1 MLDPIG
7 TSSRSISYLDAH
19 MPMPAIC
26 SSVDVFPTWKAM
38 RVYLYR
44 LPAGQVTL
52 PAISDVRLSVQ
63 FSARSVSAERHLG
76 SSISL
81 VQLNLDSLTFCPAGH
96 PVYWKWDGFMELLQ
110 MQISK
115 TFLLELAT
123 QHGLDSEK
131 LLALDKINLHDPM
144 ITQIAH
150 ELSNLILMKE
160 KKANPVYLDSLTSFL
175 ILHIAQKH
183 CLDTETELLTEFQP
197 KPRAFDFSRVIN
209 YIRDNL
215 EKDLR
220 LEQLARIA
228 KLSNFYFIKQFRAT
242 FGTSPHQYIL
252 GCRIALAKQLLT
264 ETFLSMSHI
273 SQRCGFSSQ
282 SHFTSVF
289 RQATG
294 IPPRL
299 FRFNNRQ
306 NKLKCDL
313 I

>member
-1 MLDPIG
+1 MLNPTG
-7 TSSRSISYLDAH
+7 TSNRSGSVLDAY
-19 MPMPAIC
+19 MPLPAIC
-26 SSVDVFPTWKAM
+26 SSVDTYPTWKTMKA
-38 RVYLYR
+38 YLYR
-44 LPAGQVTL
+44 LPAGQVAL
-52 PAISDVRLSVQ
+52 PAINDLRLSVQ

-76 SSISL
+76 SNISV

-110 MQISK
+110 IQISRAC
-115 TFLLELAT
+115 LLELAT
-123 QHGLDSEK
+123 QHGLDGEK
-131 LLALDKINLHDPM
+131 LLALDNMGVRDPM

-150 ELSNLILMKE
+150 ELSNLISMKE
-160 KKANPVYLDSLTSFL
+160 KQASPVYLDSLTSFL
-175 ILHIAQKH
+175 ILHIARKY
-183 CLDTETELLTEFQP
+183 CLNTENQLQIEYQE

-313 I
+313 N